1 MINKRNLC
9 IYMFEFFSS
18 ANYRRCIWMQSI
30 NTFLFALV
38 IFTLLIIP
46 YKATYAQSDS
56 TLTLSRMFD
65 QVKLFHPIARQAQL
79 QPDMANAELFKT
91 KGAFDPVVSTG
102 LDQKQFADKSY
113 YSLLDGG
120 VKWATGIGAVVK
132 SGYEFNRGLF
142 LNPENNTPSNGLL
155 YAGIS
160 MPLGQGLIIDDRRAA
175 LRSARIG
182 TEIAEQK
189 KREILN
195 QLLYNA
201 SEHYFE
207 WFRSY
212 HIRSVF
218 NNAFRNANERYRAV
232 VLNSLSGD
240 RPAIDTIEAKI
251 QLQIIEA
258 GLNQSI
264 LEFNNSVLLFSS
276 FFWDTENKPVGL
288 STALKPLNINDI
300 ALQDEVTRI
309 LISDTDFRENH
320 PYMLQLRQKL
330 RQLEIDRKLKQDRL
344 KPVLN
349 VQFNPL
355 TEPTGDGLLT
365 NFSVNNFKWG
375 LEFRMPLL
383 LRKERGDIRLA
394 EFKIQE
400 NQLETENLSINLLNI
415 FDSRINEWTALR
427 EQAEIYAAAADNYE
441 RMFNAEN
448 RLFEIG
454 ESSLFLVNAREQAL
468 INARIKYIEVLAK
481 SIKAYYSILYYAG
494 QLADL

>member
-1 MINKRNLC
+1 MKNKRNTSL
-9 IYMFEFFSS
+9 YMVDFLSS
-18 ANYRRCIWMQSI
+18 ANYLKDYLRPGAI
-30 NTFLFALV
+30 TFKAVFLLFMLV
-38 IFTLLIIP
+38 IAP
-46 YKATYAQSDS
+46 YKATYSQSDS
-56 TLTLSRMFD
+56 TLTISRMFD
-65 QVKLFHPIARQAQL
+65 QVKLFHPVARQALL
-79 QPDMANAELFKT
+79 QPDIANAELFKT

-120 VKWATGIGAVVK
+120 IKWATGIGAVVK
-132 SGYEFNRGLF
+132 SGYEFNRGVF

-155 YAGIS
+155 YAGVS
-160 MPLGQGLIIDDRRAA
+160 MPLGQGLLIDDRRAA
-175 LRSARIG
+175 IRSARIG
-182 TEIAEQK
+182 TELAEQK
-189 KREILN
+189 KREIFN

-201 SEHYFE
+201 SEHYLE

-218 NNAFRNANERYRAV
+218 NTAFRNANERYRAV
-232 VLNSLSGD
+232 VVNSLSGD

-264 LEFNNSVLLFSS
+264 LEFNNSALLFST

-288 STALKPLNINDI
+288 SPALKPLNINDI
-300 ALQDEVTRI
+300 ALQDNDAFLLT
-309 LISDTDFRENH
+309 SDTDFRENH

-344 KPVLN
+344 KPILN

-365 NFSVNNFKWG
+365 NLSVNNFKWG

-400 NQLETENLSINLLNI
+400 NQLETENVSISLLNM
-415 FDSRINEWTALR
+415 FDSRTNEWNALR

-441 RMFNAEN
+441 RMFNAES